1 MPVYRPV
8 PLITG
13 DSAAAALMGRRKSRF
28 FAVLR
33 GLEEVSE
40 WGGDQVD
47 HCREGCGVA
56 VAAGSGAGGMKQA
69 VEAFEAG
76 VAVCRG
82 PAPEDALEVIFEG
95 GQRLPDGSEDGVV
108 AEELAGVTQEV
119 GDAPASGLDALGFA
133 DPAEHLLDAPGDG
146 GQQA

>member
-1 MPVYRPV
+1 MDYR
-8 PLITG
+8 
-13 DSAAAALMGRRKSRF
+13 
-28 FAVLR
+28 
-33 GLEEVSE
+33 LEEGSE

-47 HCREGCGVA
+47 HYRKGCGVA
-56 VAAGSGAGGMKQA
+56 VAAGSGAGGLKQA

-108 AEELAGVTQEV
+108 AEELSGVTQEV

-133 DPAEHLLDAPGDG
+133 DPSEHLLDAPGDG